1 MSKKILVISDHRG
14 GGAGHVATQ
23 SGLLFSDQGYNVD
36 YIFGDD
42 YFKFNAVGYCCN
54 YSAIDIIRK
63 KLAIS
68 KPEIILIHNFDH
80 LWSPFFLVEIN
91 KYKEKTGAKVIMTV
105 HDYHIVSAS
114 NSLSYYENTEKK
126 FFKDPPSFKQLVTK
140 KLDRRSYIYGLARL
154 VQWYPYYSVLNL
166 QKTFDHFMC
175 PSEFIYK
182 QVVKRFDPS
191 IVSVVHNPTS
201 ATISSYQLDND
212 DVVITFAGRLSK
224 DKGIYDFIKSI
235 ADSKLVSPK
244 HITINIIGKGPY
256 FDDIERLVD
265 TLKEQNITIVL
276 HGLQK
281 FEIVKSIFENS
292 SYVLLPSLC
301 YENAPLTLVEGV
313 FAGCKVLT
321 MNYGGMVE
329 IADKLNLSILMDDF
343 SPKSIQFVFDNLNT
357 KKEEQST
364 LDKFYQDYSNDNYI
378 SKVKEII
385 S

>member
-191 IVSVVHNPTS
+191 VVSVVHNPTS
-201 ATISSYQLDND
+201 ATISSCQLDND

>member
-175 PSEFIYK
+175 PSDFIYK